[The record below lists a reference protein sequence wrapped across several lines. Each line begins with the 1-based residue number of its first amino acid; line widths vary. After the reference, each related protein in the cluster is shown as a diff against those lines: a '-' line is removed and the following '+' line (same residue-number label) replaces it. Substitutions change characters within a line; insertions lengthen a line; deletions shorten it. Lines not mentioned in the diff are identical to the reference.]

1 MRWSVSGGKMPKVQG
16 LFQLDVVAVILTMVS
31 IAKMCSGRAKR
42 RRCNLELER
51 RTDTQLSRAPSDDPE
66 ANE

>member
-1 MRWSVSGGKMPKVQG
+1 MRLSVSGGKMPKVQG
-16 LFQLDVVAVILTMVS
+16 LSQLDVVAVILTMVS
-31 IAKMCSGRAKR
+31 IAKMCSGRAKCS
-42 RRCNLELER
+42 RCNLELER